1 MRGRF
6 VLVAPLVA
14 ALALVGCG
22 NVDRVGTLAD
32 PVPSCSYSTGRAK
45 ITNPPSSLS
54 RVNFNY
60 AASTQGGAQS
70 EYHTKYGA
78 TDYSVPSWARVVSI
92 FVYDTSG
99 GLLLSW
105 TFVGCT

>member
-1 MRGRF
+1 MRGRC
-6 VLVAPLVA
+6 VLLAPLVA
-14 ALALVGCG
+14 ALALIGCG
-22 NVDRVGTLAD
+22 NIDRGGTLAD
-32 PVPSCSYSTGRAK
+32 AVPSCSYTTRLAK
-45 ITNPPSSLS
+45 ITNPPSALS

-70 EYHTKYGA
+70 EYHTRYSA
-78 TDYSVPSWARVVSI
+78 TDPSVPSWARVVSI